1 MVNYIDLG
9 AIVSNSVNG
18 GVLELAQRVVC
29 SQMVV
34 ELSDIDWSNLKDGA
48 ISFAFMVGLLIASP
62 IFASLA
68 KRCALKVLACTHR
81 CKVLL
86 RSLCEMNNTA
96 LKVSYVHY
104 QPLAR
109 TVFKPKCWI
118 VILATDSQELQVMYK
133 FKVYGKLAYVYEK
146 GLVALEHHLETFYSV
161 IDKHVE
167 STLNEMKHDEHALEH
182 DLTSSDVI

>member
-18 GVLELAQRVVC
+18 SLRTCTESGVF
-29 SQMVV
+29 
-34 ELSDIDWSNLKDGA
+34 SDGSGIKGDFDWSNLKDGA

-68 KRCALKVLACTHR
+68 K
-81 CKVLL
+81 